1 MMNWFFNLK
10 VGVKLTSAFLII
22 ALLQA
27 GTGMIALSQM
37 SKINQEAETMYR
49 ESLIPTQE
57 LGEARNLVQ
66 QLRLASRDLYLYP
79 EEADKKVEEIKKMK
93 EQVAA
98 HIEAYSSSQLT
109 KEQKVKLA
117 QFNNK
122 WESHNISYDQAVQ
135 LILEGKQADYLLTI
149 NAGLLKFQNE
159 MFDGLNELMQSET
172 ALAEK
177 GQKDAESAYET
188 TLVIM
193 TGIIFFIFILSIVSG
208 MFIAKMISRPLRQ
221 VARLVENVADGDL
234 SETTKIQTKDEV
246 GVLAQSINKM
256 ILNLR
261 ATIQHILSAAEN
273 LSVSSGQVSASTDE
287 AARAST
293 NQANVAQTMNEL
305 LKELSDAISSV
316 AQNTEEAVKLAHQ
329 TIEIAEDGEKVVQ
342 SSVEVSEKVS
352 AQISSLEDGST
363 KIGEIIKVMDE
374 IAEQTNLLALN
385 AAIEAARAGEQGRGF
400 AIVAEE
406 VRKLAER
413 SVEATDEISRIVKT
427 MQEAIIRSV
436 KSVEEGVIK
445 TKQSGEGFEKII
457 TMIHHTR
464 DKVTEIASAS
474 EEQAAQS
481 SEVLSYIETISAT
494 TEETAASSEET
505 ASTANNLTNL
515 ATKLNASVAAFTLHK
530 KDRISSSIENPK
542 AAP

>member
-1 MMNWFFNLK
+1 MNWFFNLK
-10 VGVKLTSAFLII
+10 MGVKLTSAFLII

-79 EEADKKVEEIKKMK
+79 DEADKKVEEINKMK

-109 KEQKVKLA
+109 EEQKVKLT

-193 TGIIFFIFILSIVSG
+193 TGIIFFIFILSMVSG
-208 MFIAKMISRPLRQ
+208 IFIARMISRPLRQ

-256 ILNLR
+256 IINLR

-273 LSVSSGQVSASTDE
+273 LTVSSGQVSASTDE

-293 NQANVAQTMNEL
+293 NQANVAQTMNGL

-316 AQNTEEAVKLAHQ
+316 AHNTEEAVKLAHQ

-342 SSVEVSEKVS
+342 SSVKGSEKVS

-413 SVEATDEISRIVKT
+413 SIEATDEISRIVKT

-481 SEVLSYIETISAT
+481 SEVLSYIETIAAT
-494 TEETAASSEET
+494 TEKTAASSEET
-505 ASTANNLTNL
+505 ASTANSLTNL

>member
-1 MMNWFFNLK
+1 MNWFFNLK

-37 SKINQEAETMYR
+37 SKINQEAEMMYR

-109 KEQKVKLA
+109 KEQQVKLA

-159 MFDGLNELMQSET
+159 MFDGLNELMKSEI

-177 GQKDAESAYET
+177 DQKDAESAYET

-193 TGIIFFIFILSIVSG
+193 NGIIFFIFILSMVSG
-208 MFIAKMISRPLRQ
+208 MFIARMISRPLRQ

-316 AQNTEEAVKLAHQ
+316 AQNTEEAVKLAHE

-342 SSVEVSEKVS
+342 SSVEGSEKVS

>member
-1 MMNWFFNLK
+1 MNWFFNLK

>member
-1 MMNWFFNLK
+1 MNWFFNLK
-10 VGVKLTSAFLII
+10 MGVKLTSAFLII

-79 EEADKKVEEIKKMK
+79 DEADKKVEEINKMK

-109 KEQKVKLA
+109 EEQKVKLT

-193 TGIIFFIFILSIVSG
+193 TGIIFFIFILSMVSG
-208 MFIAKMISRPLRQ
+208 IFIARMISRPLRQ

-256 ILNLR
+256 IINLR

-293 NQANVAQTMNEL
+293 NQANVAQTMNGL

-316 AQNTEEAVKLAHQ
+316 AHNTEEAVKLAHQ

-352 AQISSLEDGST
+352 AQISSLDDGST

-413 SVEATDEISRIVKT
+413 SIEATDEISRIVKT

-481 SEVLSYIETISAT
+481 SEVLSYIETIAAT
-494 TEETAASSEET
+494 TEKTAASSEET
-505 ASTANNLTNL
+505 ASTANSLTNL

>member
-1 MMNWFFNLK
+1 MNWFFNLK

-109 KEQKVKLA
+109 KEQQVKLA

-159 MFDGLNELMQSET
+159 MFDGLNELMKSEI

-177 GQKDAESAYET
+177 DQKDAESAYET

-193 TGIIFFIFILSIVSG
+193 NGIIFFIFILSMVSG
-208 MFIAKMISRPLRQ
+208 MFIARMISRPLRQ

-316 AQNTEEAVKLAHQ
+316 AQNTEEAVKLAHE

-342 SSVEVSEKVS
+342 SSVEGSEKVS